1 MASAAPSRARA
12 TGLLYVLGIAVLT
25 FLGFQSHST
34 PVLLTA
40 VALTLPAS
48 VATLPAYYV
57 LYGLVSQIPGANP
70 LHSSGS
76 GISSRGTV
84 IVVTS
89 GMPAPWFAPTT
100 HLLGVLLLTLG
111 AVLNVLL
118 VRAVLARRSADQS

>member
-12 TGLLYVLGIAVLT
+12 TALLYVLGIAVLT
-25 FLGFQSHST
+25 GVGFASHSA
-34 PVLLTA
+34 PALLTA
-40 VALTLPAS
+40 AALTLPAS
-48 VATLPAYYV
+48 VVALPVYYV

-76 GISSRGTV
+76 GFSSHE
-84 IVVTS
+84 VVVVTTS

-100 HLLGVLLLTLG
+100 HLLGILVLTLG

-118 VRAVLARRSADQS
+118 VRGVLARRKSGHA